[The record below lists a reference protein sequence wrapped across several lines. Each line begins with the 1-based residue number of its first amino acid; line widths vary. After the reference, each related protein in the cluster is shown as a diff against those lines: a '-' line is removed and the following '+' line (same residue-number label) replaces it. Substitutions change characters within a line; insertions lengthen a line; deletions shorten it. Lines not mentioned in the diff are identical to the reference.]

1 MIAPLLVL
9 IVFLGL
15 YPKPML
21 DRIEP
26 SVERLLAHVDAEVD
40 GFELREVKFVAPLPG
55 EAEAGH
61 AEAGHSEAGKT
72 EAGHTEGK
80 P

>member
-1 MIAPLLVL
+1 VL

-26 SVERLLAHVDAEVD
+26 SVERLLAHVDAEVE

-55 EAEAGH
+55 EV
-61 AEAGHSEAGKT
+61 EAGHSEAGKT
-72 EAGHTEGK
+72 EAGHTESGKTEAGHTEGK

>member
-1 MIAPLLVL
+1 
-9 IVFLGL
+9 
-15 YPKPML
+15 ML

-61 AEAGHSEAGKT
+61 AEAGHSDAGKT